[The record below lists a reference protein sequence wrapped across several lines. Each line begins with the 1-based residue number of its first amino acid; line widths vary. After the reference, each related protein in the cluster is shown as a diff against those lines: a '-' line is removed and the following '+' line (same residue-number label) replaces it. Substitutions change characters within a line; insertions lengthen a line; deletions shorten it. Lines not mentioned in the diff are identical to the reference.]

1 MSATSCHKIV
11 HAASLTAAAVLIS
24 AVALPAL
31 PASAAVAGKHAASS
45 SSKAR
50 AGSSRMKARTGSS
63 RMKTGS
69 ARILRGV
76 DVSSFQHRDGNPID
90 WQTLV
95 RDGIRFAGI
104 KVSEGT
110 YYANPYYLSD
120 AEAAR
125 SAGLDVLPYVFAN
138 PQAAGG
144 AATAAFAIGA
154 ADYHYGDRTLPLA
167 VDLENDPYSAKGKP
181 GNCYG
186 LRRPT
191 MIAWIKGFVSEAKTL
206 TGTRPIIYTTADW
219 WRQCTG
225 GATRFARSSLWVADY
240 GVGTPAVPAA
250 WQHWTLWQYSD
261 SARLPGVGIT
271 DLDYY
276 RR

>member
-31 PASAAVAGKHAASS
+31 PASAAVARKPAASS
-45 SSKAR
+45 SSKA
-50 AGSSRMKARTGSS
+50 KARP
-63 RMKTGS
+63 

-95 RDGIRFAGI
+95 RDGISFAGI

-120 AEAAR
+120 AQAAR

-154 ADYHYGDRTLPLA
+154 ADYHHGDRTLPLA
-167 VDLENDPYSAKGKP
+167 VDLENDPYSVKGKP

-191 MIAWIKGFVSEAKTL
+191 MLAWIKGFVSEAKTL
-206 TGTRPIIYTTADW
+206 TGTRPVIYTTADW

-250 WQHWTLWQYSD
+250 WQHWTFWQYSD
-261 SARLPGVGIT
+261 SARLPGVGVT